1 MYKKKIIIFDL
12 DGVLINSKRNM
23 IDTIKKTN
31 KFCGIHINFHEY
43 EKYIGMPFNKI
54 LNKIGIKNNQNKIQ
68 KIYKKFSLQNIL
80 KVKIKLNVLKQIKR
94 LYEKYDLAIFT
105 SKDKE
110 RTLKVLGKDKK
121 YFRFVITPED
131 IKKGKPNPE
140 GLKKIKRKGN
150 YKIKDMIYVG
160 DTMFDFLAAKKI
172 NIKYLHLKSN
182 FDIIKFKLN
191 KKYIFK
197 NFTKL
202 SNYLERI

>member
-31 KFCGIHINFHEY
+31 KFCGIHIKFHEY

-54 LNKIGIKNNQNKIQ
+54 LNKIGIRNNQNKIQ

>member
-1 MYKKKIIIFDL
+1 MYNKKIIIFDL

-31 KFCGIHINFHEY
+31 KFCGIHIKFHEY
-43 EKYIGMPFNKI
+43 EKYIGMPFNEI
-54 LNKIGIKNNQNKIQ
+54 LNKIGIKKDQKKIQ
-68 KIYKKFSLQNIL
+68 RIYKKFSLQNIL
-80 KVKIKLNVLKQIKR
+80 KVKIKFKVLKEVKR
-94 LYEKYDLAIFT
+94 LYKKYDLAIFT
-105 SKDKE
+105 SKDKV

-121 YFRFVITPED
+121 YFRFIVTPED

-140 GLKKIKRKGN
+140 GLKKIKAKGN
-150 YKIKDMIYVG
+150 YKIKDMFYVG

-191 KKYIFK
+191 KKYVFK
-197 NFTKL
+197 SFTNL
-202 SNYLERI
+202 SNYLMKI